1 MKRPSMASSNP
12 NSNNNPPTG
21 NVIYNSYQ
29 KGGVVSSNASGYQPP
44 VFYASDQTAILNDTT
59 KTFYQTDEVAGRV
72 LDQLTS
78 QRQQILHAG
87 DDVFQMQNTAQ
98 IAKKELETL
107 RMKYRRKKQ
116 QLYMWIAVLSIT
128 DLLLFLRMI
137 QCHGNFYCW

>member
-1 MKRPSMASSNP
+1 MKRPSMTSSNP
-12 NSNNNPPTG
+12 NSSNNNPPAG
-21 NVIYNSYQ
+21 NVIYDSYQ
-29 KGGVVSSNASGYQPP
+29 RGGNVSSNAGYQPP
-44 VFYASDQTAILNDTT
+44 LFYASDQTAILNDAT

-98 IAKKELETL
+98 IAKKELEAL

-116 QLYMWIAVLSIT
+116 QLYMWIVILSVT